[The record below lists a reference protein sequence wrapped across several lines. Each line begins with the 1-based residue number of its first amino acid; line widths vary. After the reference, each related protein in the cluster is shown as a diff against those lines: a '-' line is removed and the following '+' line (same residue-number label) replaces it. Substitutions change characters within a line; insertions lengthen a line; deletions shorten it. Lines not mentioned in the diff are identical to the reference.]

1 MAKQDKL
8 KKRIKQ
14 LKRKLKQ
21 QTSLPGKAKKQI
33 KHLNRE
39 LEARDQAIGDL
50 QRQLGLGLQA
60 VSDPADPLLLADTKG
75 ASQVIEHKNAWKKNK
90 FLCER
95 YDVHL
100 ESGHDKDKARAMA
113 NEDLLQRYGKKAG
126 FTAEELCDILS

>member
-8 KKRIKQ
+8 KKKVKQ

-21 QTSLPGKAKKQI
+21 QAALPGKTKKQI

-39 LEARDQAIGDL
+39 LKARDQAIAVL
-50 QRQLGLGLQA
+50 QRKL
-60 VSDPADPLLLADTKG
+60 SDVQDPGSEPVDAILLADTKG
-75 ASQVIEHKNAWKKNK
+75 ARDVIEHKNSWKKHR

-100 ESGHDKDKARAMA
+100 ESGHDKDKARLMA
-113 NEDLLQRYGKKAG
+113 NQDLVKRYGKNAG
-126 FTAEELCDILS
+126 FTTEQLCDILS